1 MKKYLFLAV
10 AATVFA
16 ACSNDS
22 DPVSQ
27 APENGKNNTEVANVP
42 VTLDAYVDRA
52 TTRAGLTGETTV
64 ASLQTANEGFG
75 VIAYY
80 TDNNTYD
87 GLTTPN
93 FMYNQQVKYVAPNWT
108 YTPVKYWPNEYG
120 SNATSEEI
128 DRVSFFAYGPY
139 VAVNPSNGKATA
151 NTDWGITGLSRNS
164 ASGDPFVKY
173 IASFDATKSV
183 DLVWGVSD
191 GTAWNIVESTTPQ
204 AMTPGLPWLD
214 VQRPKDPTTTQKLKF
229 TFKHALTKL
238 NVQIDAIVDAVT
250 TPANERD
257 DNTRIFVRS
266 VTFEGFAMQGALNLN
281 NTEANKPLWLSYDG
295 ANDLDNGDE
304 VTIYDGRKDGKEGV
318 AAAGSEK
325 SRGLNP
331 ELIQHTEWDL
341 TAASTMKAGV
351 TKTPVNLFNSTVANT
366 CFYVIPTNDNVKVTI
381 VYDVETEDANLNTYL
396 SDGKTHGSSIE
407 NKITKEINFAAATA
421 TTPVYKMEAGKSYAI
436 ALHLGMN
443 SVKFDAAVGGWGTD
457 TNAAAELPANN

>member
-27 APENGKNNTEVANVP
+27 APENGKNNTEAVNVP
-42 VTLDAYVDRA
+42 VTFGAYVDRA
-52 TTRAGLTGETTV
+52 TTRAGVTGESTV
-64 ASLQTANEGFG
+64 ASLQAAGVGFG
-75 VIAYY
+75 VMAYY

-93 FMYNQQVKYVAPNWT
+93 FMYNQQVTYDATNGVWT

-139 VAVNPSNGKATA
+139 VAVTPSNGKATA
-151 NTDWGITGLSRNS
+151 NADWGITGLSRNS
-164 ASGDPFVKY
+164 ATGDPFVKY

-191 GTAWNIVESTTPQ
+191 GTAWNIVESTTAQ
-204 AMTPGLPWLD
+204 TMTAGLPWLD
-214 VQRPKDPTTTQKLKF
+214 VQRPKTPTASQNLKF
-229 TFKHALTKL
+229 TFKHALTQL

-266 VTFEGFAMQGALNLN
+266 VTFEGFAMQAALNLN

-331 ELIQHTEWDL
+331 VLIQDTEWDL

-407 NKITKEINFAAATA
+407 NKITKDINFGTAASPA
-421 TTPVYKMEAGKSYAI
+421 YKMEAGKSYAL

-443 SVKFDAAVGGWGTD
+443 SVKFDAAVGGWGTA
-457 TNAAAELPANN
+457 TNATADLPANN